1 MLIIALILAPAAFY
15 GISGAS
21 VTLRILAVAGI
32 GLAAYQYARRAWS
45 VLFTAAFIA
54 LMPVIFIVGWALT
67 QRGANAELV
76 KNVGCLLALAAIW
89 YGLPRLSAIERERQ
103 GR

>member
-1 MLIIALILAPAAFY
+1 VFIVALILAPAVFY

-21 VTLRILAVAGI
+21 ITLRILAVGGI
-32 GLAAYQYARRAWS
+32 GLAAYQYGHRAWS

-76 KNVGCLLALAAIW
+76 KNVACLIGLAAIC
-89 YGLPRLSAIERERQ
+89 YALPRLSEIERKRQ